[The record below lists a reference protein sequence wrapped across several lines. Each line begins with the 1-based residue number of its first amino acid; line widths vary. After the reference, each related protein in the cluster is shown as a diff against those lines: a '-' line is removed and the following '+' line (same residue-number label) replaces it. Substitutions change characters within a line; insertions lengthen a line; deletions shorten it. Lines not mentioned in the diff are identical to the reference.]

1 MPRNV
6 SSSRQVNEFALP
18 GVTNFFGKSEV
29 LISFPTR
36 MNVERQVWCHARHN
50 SRREL
55 HSRHLRTRI
64 FILIAAASLL
74 FRATAWAQ
82 SDLPNSDSSA
92 LDFKQWGLLAIQDGG
107 RRKPVDTFARETLI
121 RVTGRSTY
129 TDKTGRIW
137 QPNDFV
143 LSALLE
149 THDWKSEPMVLVS
162 FGRLKEQLG
171 LDKTQRRFSFAQ
183 LTGSPDLQ
191 RITNEARAHKR
202 AEQPL
207 DRVQQEALSVSD
219 RLALLGNV
227 MTGNALLIV
236 PAPRSETD
244 PWAVPDP
251 AAVASYYNEAQFA
264 PAFSQVTKMTGAYAQ
279 GDTFNFSS
287 AARQLRE
294 NLRGLSPSIYPEERQ
309 LRLEYFYNHFES
321 FYRAIWCYGI
331 ALVILIAAH
340 LRKRGTALRNIGVA
354 VAILGLAFQASGIVM
369 RCLIAG
375 RPPVTNMYESIIWVS
390 FAVSFFGM
398 IFFAR
403 YRTPVY
409 LLAALPVTLIALLL
423 VHQMPI
429 AMPSSI
435 DPLVPVLRDNFWLTI
450 HVLTIT
456 LSYAAFA
463 LAMGF
468 GHILL
473 WRYARNPAV
482 ASADAPMHFWLYR
495 VLQLGVLL
503 LAAGTILG
511 GVWANYSWGRFWGWD
526 PKETWA
532 LIALLCYILTLHGRL
547 AGWWTEFGLVVASV
561 VCFLAVLMAW
571 YGVNFLLGKGLHS
584 YGFGIGGET
593 YVATFVIADLLF
605 VAFAIWRYRASKRV
619 VVVAGEVVP
628 VDPRSTPA
636 A

>member
-1 MPRNV
+1 M
-6 SSSRQVNEFALP
+6 
-18 GVTNFFGKSEV
+18 
-29 LISFPTR
+29 
-36 MNVERQVWCHARHN
+36 
-50 SRREL
+50 
-55 HSRHLRTRI
+55 
-64 FILIAAASLL
+64 AAD
-74 FRATAWAQ
+74 TIG
-82 SDLPNSDSSA
+82 
-92 LDFKQWGLLAIQDGG
+92 LDYKQFGLLAIQDGG
-107 RRKPVDTFARETLI
+107 RRKPLDTFAKETLI
-121 RVTGRSTY
+121 RITGRSTY
-129 TDKTGRIW
+129 TDKAGRKW
-137 QPNDFV
+137 TPNDFV

-162 FGRLKEQLG
+162 FGKLKEQLG
-171 LDKTQRRFSFAQ
+171 LDKTRGRFSFAQ
-183 LTGSPDLQ
+183 LTALPELN
-191 RITNEARAHKR
+191 RLANEAHALRK
-202 AEQPL
+202 AEKPL
-207 DRVQQEALSVSD
+207 DRLQQEVMSVTE
-219 RLALLGNV
+219 RLALFAHV
-227 MTGNALLIV
+227 MDGSAFLIV
-236 PAPRSETD
+236 PASKSETD
-244 PWAVPDP
+244 AWVVPP
-251 AAVASYYNEAQFA
+251 EFSRYYVDARFA
-264 PAFSQVTKMTGAYAQ
+264 PIQTQLQTLATAYTN
-279 GDTFNFSS
+279 GESFNFSRAS
-287 AARQLRE
+287 NQLRE
-294 NLRGLSPSIYPEERQ
+294 NLHELSPAIYPQDRQ
-309 LRLEYFYNHFES
+309 LRLEYFYNHFDG
-321 FYRAIWCYGI
+321 FYRAAWCYGV
-331 ALVILIAAH
+331 ALVILIGAH
-340 LRKRGTALRNIGVA
+340 LRKRGSALRGGGTLPVFGVA
-354 VAILGLAFQASGIVM
+354 IVVLGLAFHASGIVM

-409 LLAALPVTLIALLL
+409 LLAALPVTLVALLL

-473 WRYARNPAV
+473 WRYARNP
-482 ASADAPMHFWLYR
+482 SAARVDAPMHFWLYR

-571 YGVNFLLGKGLHS
+571 YGVNFVLGKGLHS

-593 YVATFVIADLLF
+593 YVATFVILDLLF
-605 VAFAIWRYRASKRV
+605 VGFAIWRHRMSKGVASAPEVEGDRV
-619 VVVAGEVVP
+619 AV
-628 VDPRSTPA
+628 
-636 A
+636 

>member
-1 MPRNV
+1 M
-6 SSSRQVNEFALP
+6 
-18 GVTNFFGKSEV
+18 
-29 LISFPTR
+29 
-36 MNVERQVWCHARHN
+36 
-50 SRREL
+50 
-55 HSRHLRTRI
+55 
-64 FILIAAASLL
+64 AADTSG
-74 FRATAWAQ
+74 
-82 SDLPNSDSSA
+82 
-92 LDFKQWGLLAIQDGG
+92 LDYKQFGLLAIQDGG
-107 RRKPVDTFARETLI
+107 RRKPLDTFAKETLI
-121 RVTGRSTY
+121 RITGRSTY
-129 TDKTGRIW
+129 TDKAGRKW
-137 QPNDFV
+137 TPNDFV

-149 THDWKSEPMVLVS
+149 THDWKNEPMVLVS
-162 FGRLKEQLG
+162 IGQLIEHLG
-171 LDKTQRRFSFAQ
+171 LDRTQRRFTFAQ
-183 LTGSPDLQ
+183 LTALPELN
-191 RITNEARAHKR
+191 RLANEAHALRK
-202 AEQPL
+202 AEKPL
-207 DRVQQEALSVSD
+207 DRSQQEVMSVTE
-219 RLALLGNV
+219 RLALFAHV
-227 MTGNALLIV
+227 MDGSAFLIV
-236 PAPRSETD
+236 PASKSETD
-244 PWAVPDP
+244 AWVVPP
-251 AAVASYYNEAQFA
+251 EFSRYYTDAQFA
-264 PAFSQVTKMTGAYAQ
+264 PIQTQLQTLATAYSN
-279 GDTFNFSS
+279 GDSFNFSRAS
-287 AARQLRE
+287 NQLRE
-294 NLRGLSPSIYPEERQ
+294 NLHELSPAIYPQDRQ
-309 LRLEYFYNHFES
+309 LRLEYFYNHFDG
-321 FYRAIWCYGI
+321 FYRAAWCYGV

-340 LRKRGTALRNIGVA
+340 LRKRGSALRGGGTLPVFGVA
-354 VAILGLAFQASGIVM
+354 IVILGLAFHASGIVM

-409 LLAALPVTLIALLL
+409 LLAALPVTLVALLL

-473 WRYARNPAV
+473 WRYARNPSA
-482 ASADAPMHFWLYR
+482 ARADAPMHFWLYR

-571 YGVNFLLGKGLHS
+571 YGVNFVLGKGLHS

-593 YVATFVIADLLF
+593 YVATFVILDLLF
-605 VAFAIWRYRASKRV
+605 VGFAIWRYRASKGVASAPEIEGDRV
-619 VVVAGEVVP
+619 AV
-628 VDPRSTPA
+628 
-636 A
+636 

>member
-1 MPRNV
+1 M
-6 SSSRQVNEFALP
+6 Q
-18 GVTNFFGKSEV
+18 K
-29 LISFPTR
+29 
-36 MNVERQVWCHARHN
+36 
-50 SRREL
+50 
-55 HSRHLRTRI
+55 
-64 FILIAAASLL
+64 FILLFLALIFGGEICRAQAPVAADTASL
-74 FRATAWAQ
+74 
-82 SDLPNSDSSA
+82 DY
-92 LDFKQWGLLAIQDGG
+92 KQFGLLAIQDGG
-107 RRKPVDTFARETLI
+107 RRKPIDTFARETLI

-129 TDKTGRIW
+129 TDKAGRKW
-137 QPNDFV
+137 TPNDFV

-149 THDWKSEPMVLVS
+149 THDWRNEPMVLVS
-162 FGRLKEQLG
+162 LGQVIEKLG
-171 LDKTQRRFSFAQ
+171 LDKTQRRFTFAQ
-183 LTGSPDLQ
+183 LTALPELN
-191 RITNEARAHKR
+191 RLANEAHALRK
-202 AEQPL
+202 AEKPL
-207 DRVQQEALSVSD
+207 DRLQQEIMSVSE
-219 RLALLGNV
+219 RLALFTNV
-227 MTGNALLIV
+227 INGNAFLIV
-236 PAPRSETD
+236 PAPKSETD
-244 PWAVPDP
+244 PWVLPP
-251 AAVASYYNEAQFA
+251 EYSQYYSDEQFA
-264 PAFSQVTKMTGAYAQ
+264 PIQIQLQTVATSYTS
-279 GDTFNFSS
+279 GDGFNFSRAS
-287 AARQLRE
+287 NQLRDS
-294 NLRGLSPSIYPEERQ
+294 LRNLSPRIYPQDRQ
-309 LRLEYFYNHFES
+309 LRLEYFYNHFEG
-321 FYRAIWCYGI
+321 FFWATCCY
-331 ALVILIAAH
+331 
-340 LRKRGTALRNIGVA
+340 
-354 VAILGLAFQASGIVM
+354 GLAFIMLLIVYAQSRGMRYAAIAMGVAAAIMGFATQGFSHPWWIAGAAIWILVGIIGARLPTAGRVLPVFAVILVLGGLVFHATGIVL

-403 YRTPVY
+403 YRTSVY

-473 WRYARNPAV
+473 FRYARDPQGAR
-482 ASADAPMHFWLYR
+482 ADAPMHFWLYR

-532 LIALLCYILTLHGRL
+532 LIALLCYIVTLHGRL
-547 AGWWTEFGLVVASV
+547 AGWWTQFGLVVASV

-571 YGVNFLLGKGLHS
+571 YGVNFVLGKGLHS

-593 YVATFVIADLLF
+593 YVATFVIVDLAF
-605 VAFAIWRYRASKRV
+605 VAFAIWRYRKSRRV
-619 VVVAGEVVP
+619 GDQSRQVEAERITV
-628 VDPRSTPA
+628 
-636 A
+636 

>member
-1 MPRNV
+1 MKIRIAIL
-6 SSSRQVNEFALP
+6 ALAISALLR
-18 GVTNFFGKSEV
+18 GVGYGASEV
-29 LISFPTR
+29 PS
-36 MNVERQVWCHARHN
+36 
-50 SRREL
+50 
-55 HSRHLRTRI
+55 
-64 FILIAAASLL
+64 
-74 FRATAWAQ
+74 AT
-82 SDLPNSDSSA
+82 SDS

-107 RRKPVDTFARETLI
+107 RRKPIDTFARETLI
-121 RVTGRSTY
+121 RITGRSTY
-129 TDKTGRIW
+129 TDKTGRKW

-149 THDWKSEPMVLVS
+149 THDWKNEPMVLIS
-162 FGRLKEQLG
+162 LGQLIEKLG
-171 LDKTQRRFSFAQ
+171 LNKTQRRFSFTQ
-183 LTGSPDLQ
+183 LTGSPELQ
-191 RITNEARAHKR
+191 RIANEARALKR
-202 AEQPL
+202 AEKPL
-207 DRVQQEALSVSD
+207 DRIQQEALSVSD

-227 MTGNALLIV
+227 MNGNALLIV
-236 PAPRSETD
+236 PAPRGDTD
-244 PWAVPDP
+244 AWVVPDP
-251 AAVASYYNEAQFA
+251 AAVAAFYDETQLA
-264 PAFSQVTKMTGAYAQ
+264 PGFSELTKMTRAYTQA
-279 GDTFNFSS
+279 DAFNFSS
-287 AARQLRE
+287 AARQLRD
-294 NLRGLSPSIYPEERQ
+294 NLRALSPSIYPQDRE
-309 LRLEYFYNHFES
+309 LRLEYFYNHFEG

-331 ALVILIAAH
+331 ALVILIIAH
-340 LRKRGTALRNIGVA
+340 LRKRRGALQNVGM
-354 VAILGLAFQASGIVM
+354 AIALLGLAFQTAGIVM
-369 RCLIAG
+369 RCMIAG

-390 FAVSFFGM
+390 FAVSLFGM

-473 WRYARNPAV
+473 WRYARNPAA

-532 LIALLCYILTLHGRL
+532 LIALLCYIVALHGRL
-547 AGWWTEFGLVVASV
+547 AGWWSEFGLVVASV

-571 YGVNFLLGKGLHS
+571 YGVNFVLGKGLHS

-593 YVATFVIADLLF
+593 YVAIFVVLDLLF
-605 VAFAIWRYRASKRV
+605 VAFAIWRYRMSKGAVTPTGEMKSERV
-619 VVVAGEVVP
+619 A
-628 VDPRSTPA
+628 T
-636 A
+636 

>member
-1 MPRNV
+1 M
-6 SSSRQVNEFALP
+6 
-18 GVTNFFGKSEV
+18 K
-29 LISFPTR
+29 
-36 MNVERQVWCHARHN
+36 ARV
-50 SRREL
+50 
-55 HSRHLRTRI
+55 
-64 FILIAAASLL
+64 FILVATVIALFTGVNYAASTD
-74 FRATAWAQ
+74 AAPADT
-82 SDLPNSDSSA
+82 SSV
-92 LDFKQWGLLAIQDGG
+92 DFKQWGLVAIQDNG
-107 RRKPVDTFARETLI
+107 RRKPVDTFAKETLI
-121 RVTGRSTY
+121 RLTGRSTY
-129 TDKTGRIW
+129 TDKTGRKW

-143 LSALLE
+143 LSAQLE
-149 THDWKSEPMVLVS
+149 THDWKNEPMVLVS
-162 FGRLKEQLG
+162 FGKLVQTQLQ
-171 LDKTQRRFSFAQ
+171 T
-183 LTGSPDLQ
+183 
-191 RITNEARAHKR
+191 
-202 AEQPL
+202 
-207 DRVQQEALSVSD
+207 
-219 RLALLGNV
+219 LAN
-227 MTGNALLIV
+227 
-236 PAPRSETD
+236 
-244 PWAVPDP
+244 
-251 AAVASYYNEAQFA
+251 
-264 PAFSQVTKMTGAYAQ
+264 AYAQ
-279 GDTFNFSS
+279 GDGFNFSR
-287 AARQLRE
+287 ATHQLRE
-294 NLRGLSPSIYPEERQ
+294 NLRALSPSIYPQDRQ
-309 LRLEYFYNHFES
+309 LRLEYFYNHFEG

-331 ALVILIAAH
+331 ALVILIAAY
-340 LRKRGTALRNIGVA
+340 LRKRGRALQSLGVA
-354 VAILGLAFQASGIVM
+354 IALLGLAFQASGILM
-369 RCLIAG
+369 RCMIAG

-390 FAVSFFGM
+390 FAVSLFGM

-403 YRTPVY
+403 YRAPVY

-473 WRYARNPAV
+473 WRYARNPAT
-482 ASADAPMHFWLYR
+482 ASGDAPMHFWLYR

-571 YGVNFLLGKGLHS
+571 YGVNFVLGKGLHS

-593 YVATFVIADLLF
+593 YVAIFVIADLLF
-605 VAFAIWRYRASKRV
+605 VAFAIWRYRTSKHAIV
-619 VVVAGEVVP
+619 IAGDVVAG
-628 VDPRSTPA
+628 
-636 A
+636 